1 MIFDPLGHRRIQT
14 TSLEGQPSPSPFA
27 ALPFS
32 FPSLFLYP
40 SHSFIFVRSSLSHPF
55 SLPIF
60 PKSSWRVE
68 ESCKLP
74 SGTGRSPAA
83 KLVILH
89 FRPF

>member
-68 ESCKLP
+68 ESLASFKTRLKTHLFDTVNP
-74 SGTGRSPAA
+74 
-83 KLVILH
+83 
-89 FRPF
+89 